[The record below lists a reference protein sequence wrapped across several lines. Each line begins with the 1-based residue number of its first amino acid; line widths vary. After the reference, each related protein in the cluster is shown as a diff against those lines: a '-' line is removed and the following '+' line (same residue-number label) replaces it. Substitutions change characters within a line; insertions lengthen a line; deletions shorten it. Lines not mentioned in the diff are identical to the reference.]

1 MRVLLLAG
9 GAGTRLWPL
18 SSEHRPKQVLPPLS
32 QKTRLAET
40 YERVLPLTDE
50 IFVATTE
57 NHADLVLSELK
68 SLPADRVVLEP
79 FRRNS
84 GPALLSAA
92 LQFERDGDPVT
103 AAIPSDQTVA
113 DAEAFRR
120 ALLQAAR
127 VADSAS
133 AVVLAVPPSRPETDY
148 GYLEVAETA
157 AGEGLEVV
165 RFIEKPG
172 REDAEA
178 CVRPGCLWTAG
189 IFVFRPSRS
198 LAAARR
204 VAGNLMAQVERYRS
218 RLRER
223 DDEGARRAY
232 GEMPSISIDYAVM
245 EKAASIRAVPLR
257 AGWSDVGTWRSVRD
271 IRGPSDDRGNLIVS
285 EAPVLAPGVRDTAI
299 VVSGEGVLVLP
310 FERENEL
317 RTAVERLLKREEED
331 AGRS

>member
-18 SSEHRPKQVLPPLS
+18 SSERRPKQFLPLLS
-32 QKTRLAET
+32 RKSLLAET
-40 YERVLPLTDE
+40 YERVLPLTEE

-57 NHADLVLSELK
+57 NLADLVFSELR

-79 FRRNS
+79 SRRNS

-127 VADSAS
+127 IADSAS

-178 CVRPGCLWTAG
+178 CVRSGCFWNAG
-189 IFVFRPSRS
+189 IFVFRPSRF

-204 VAGNLMAQVERYRS
+204 VAGPLMKQVERYRS

-232 GEMPSISIDYAVM
+232 GEMPSVSIDYAVM

-299 VVSGEGVLVLP
+299 VVNGEGVLILP

-317 RTAVERLLKREEED
+317 RAAVERLLKREEED
-331 AGRS
+331 AGTP

>member
-18 SSEHRPKQVLPPLS
+18 SSEHRPKQFLPLLS
-32 QKTRLAET
+32 QKSLLAET

-68 SLPADRVVLEP
+68 SPPADRVVLEP

-113 DAEAFRR
+113 DAEAFR
-120 ALLQAAR
+120 AA
-127 VADSAS
+127 
-133 AVVLAVPPSRPETDY
+133 P
-148 GYLEVAETA
+148 
-157 AGEGLEVV
+157 
-165 RFIEKPG
+165 
-172 REDAEA
+172 
-178 CVRPGCLWTAG
+178 
-189 IFVFRPSRS
+189 
-198 LAAARR
+198 RR
-204 VAGNLMAQVERYRS
+204 VAGTLMAQVERYRS

>member
-18 SSEHRPKQVLPPLS
+18 SSERRPKQFLPLLS
-32 QKTRLAET
+32 EKSLLAET

-57 NHADLVLSELK
+57 NHADLVLQELR
-68 SLPADRVVLEP
+68 SLSADRVLLEP
-79 FRRNS
+79 ARRNS

-113 DAEAFRR
+113 DADAFRR
-120 ALLQAAR
+120 ALSQAAR

-133 AVVLAVPPSRPETDY
+133 VVVLAVPPSRPETDY

-157 AGEGLEVV
+157 SGEGLEVL

-178 CVRPGCLWTAG
+178 CVRAGCFWNAG
-189 IFVFRPSRS
+189 IFVFRPSRF

-204 VAGNLMAQVERYRS
+204 VAGNLMEQAEHYRS
-218 RLRER
+218 RLQER

-232 GEMPSISIDYAVM
+232 GEMPSVSIDYAVM
-245 EKAASIRAVPLR
+245 EKAASVRAVPLR

-271 IRGPSDDRGNLIVS
+271 IRGPSDDRRNLIVS
-285 EAPVLAPGVRDTAI
+285 ETPVLAPGVRDTAI

-317 RTAVERLLKREEED
+317 RAAVERLLKREEED
-331 AGRS
+331 AGRP